1 MECYIFAV
9 FKMVFYSLKYKALKA
24 KEHYLYYN
32 LINFLS
38 PLFPKVSQEA
48 VKELGNAAY
57 DYFCF
62 LLSFDDFLDIA
73 ENSDKRQKFL
83 NLLTGLEQCENA
95 IRQLA
100 ALYPT
105 PTTFWMS
112 FQDCKQAYFKA
123 VISEKEFSARQSDFS
138 EASFQEIAKGKSAV
152 CLNTV
157 YALAILGDEDSHNEH
172 LLDCINELHIAL
184 QYIDDIDDFKKDTI
198 EKQWTYPQFLLKQY
212 FQTQKIDWQS
222 TNLEIKH
229 KYLFLSGVAQSC
241 LEKAV
246 QHYQNAEKIA
256 SELGLIDFSLY
267 LNKQIST
274 LKNRCMEIDF
284 LLAKTKIKAQK
295 SQIFLVNNTLANALL
310 KSKNYLLKNIE
321 ADNTWTDFMT
331 SAGTGTAWI
340 TGYVAMMLAEFE
352 PNLPILQTLS
362 KQIIGTPQRFLS
374 YNEGVLQD
382 SDSTNFIL
390 GFLAMMKVRSSDI
403 NPLWLAFIQ
412 TDSGWATY
420 KDEYAL
426 KKRLD
431 LPIEISVS
439 GWLQSHVC
447 VSAVAANVLS
457 LLGNETKYNQTC
469 EYLLARLETNKWESY
484 WWTSPIYATAFSIM
498 ALSKTEKYKQYCGS
512 PASYL
517 IQVQNQNGSWH
528 NPHENQSNAF
538 YTALAIKALL
548 VVDAQIY
555 KNQIEKGIAWL
566 ITNQTEDGS
575 WHTNRILQI
584 PATDVTDPKTVE
596 NWRNS
601 SFGVNCITDDH
612 NRVFTAVTVWNCLEA
627 YKMRRGDNSTKLS
640 ETP

>member
-1 MECYIFAV
+1 
-9 FKMVFYSLKYKALKA
+9 
-24 KEHYLYYN
+24 
-32 LINFLS
+32 LS
-38 PLFPKVSQEA
+38 PLFPKVSQQA
-48 VKELGNAAY
+48 VQELGNAAY

-100 ALYPT
+100 VLYPT
-105 PTTFWMS
+105 PTTFWVS
-112 FQDCKQAYFKA
+112 FQTCKQAYFRA
-123 VISEKEFSARQSDFS
+123 IILEKEFSAKQADFS
-138 EASFQEIAKGKSAV
+138 ESSFQEIAKGKSAV

-157 YALAILGDEDSHNEH
+157 YALAILGDEDSHNES

-184 QYIDDIDDFKKDTI
+184 QYIDDIDDFRKDTI

-212 FQTQKIDWQS
+212 FQTQQIDWQN
-222 TNLEIKH
+222 TDLKVKH
-229 KYLFLSGVAQSC
+229 KYLFLSGIAQNC
-241 LEKAV
+241 LEKAI
-246 QHYQNAEKIA
+246 QHYQNAEKIVN
-256 SELGLIDFSLY
+256 ELSLINFSTY
-267 LNKQIST
+267 LNKQITT
-274 LKNRCMEIDF
+274 LKDRCVEIGF

-295 SQIFLVNNTLANALL
+295 SQVFLVNNTLANALI
-310 KSKNYLLKNIE
+310 KSKNYLLDNME

-362 KQIIGTPQRFLS
+362 KQIIDSPQKFLS

-390 GFLAMMKVRSSDI
+390 GFLSTMRLETLDI
-403 NPLWLAFIQ
+403 IPVWLLFMQ
-412 TDSGWATY
+412 DNGGWATY
-420 KDEYAL
+420 KDEHML
-426 KKRLD
+426 RLLLHLSND
-431 LPIEISVS
+431 GVVS
-439 GWLQSHVC
+439 GWLYPQIC

-457 LLGNETKYNQTC
+457 LLGKETQYNQTC
-469 EYLLARLETNKWESY
+469 DYLLAQIKTDKWESY
-484 WWTSPIYATAFSIM
+484 WWTSPIYATTFSIM
-498 ALSKTEKYKQYCGS
+498 ALSKTEKYKQYCDN

-517 IQVQNQNGSWH
+517 AQVQNQGGSWH

-548 VVDAQIY
+548 IVDAQKY
-555 KNQIEKGIAWL
+555 EKQIEKGIGWL
-566 ITNQTEDGS
+566 MTNQTEDGS
-575 WHTNRILQI
+575 WQTNRILQI

-612 NRVFTAVTVWNCLEA
+612 NRIFTTVTVWNCLEA
-627 YKMRRGDNSTKLS
+627 YKMKRGDNSTRLS
-640 ETP
+640 KTS